1 MLGDERTKILT
12 DFFYPKEQSPTQA
25 ANNALESLKKPS
37 LVDVTWKGKTVTPIV
52 RTLTE
57 GIALGVT
64 AAACTAV
71 ISPLLGAYSVHGGM
85 LLTGAVKVCAD
96 DLYHRWVVLPKL
108 EAIEHLR
115 RQQGNNMASAK
126 PHKKVN
132 LDMLDQLPGLGN
144 IKRQIASIATK
155 LIMDRK
161 RVESGL
167 SVHKNTLH
175 MCFEGNSG
183 TGKTLSA
190 QCLAS
195 IFHDM
200 EIIRENRCLITDA
213 RSFYTSSTDVSEHR
227 IKETLKEAS
236 GGILFVDANNTMAT
250 QDVNSNGK
258 QNNSG
263 IKKLLTQLKEYEG
276 DSIVI
281 ISGNQQVMATLR
293 SSNPDLSSTIPHTIS
308 FKDYTSKQLTD
319 IFKYLCTNSHYSLS
333 DLTYKYANDTLG
345 NLKEKMG
352 DSFANGRTV
361 KTFFEEAITAQS
373 ERLINESE
381 LFHDARHK
389 LGNKRTLRD
398 YSDHL
403 SPRKR
408 RRLESNKDHGR
419 VNQGREVQPS
429 LTKEELK
436 ELKTIDLKFASDK
449 IIGCLDK
456 AHSELT
462 VARPQR
468 DQEQMLCDES

>member
-1 MLGDERTKILT
+1 MNECTVLRNTLGDERTKILT

-37 LVDVTWKGKTVTPIV
+37 LVDITWKGKKVTPIV
-52 RTLTE
+52 RALTE
-57 GIALGVT
+57 GITLGVT
-64 AAACTAV
+64 AALCTAMT
-71 ISPLLGAYSVHGGM
+71 SPLLGAYSIHGGM

-115 RQQGNNMASAK
+115 GQKNDKILSAK

-144 IKRQIASIATK
+144 IKDQIASIATK

-183 TGKTLSA
+183 TGKTVSA

-200 EIIRENRCLITDA
+200 EVIRENRCLITDA
-213 RSFYTSSTDVSEHR
+213 STFYTRSTDVSEQR
-227 IKETLKEAS
+227 VEKVLKEAS
-236 GGILFVDANNTMAT
+236 GGVLFVDANNTA
-250 QDVNSNGK
+250 QGINSNDK
-258 QNNSG
+258 QTGTG
-263 IKKLLTQLKEYEG
+263 IKKLLTQLKKFER

-281 ISGNQQVMATLR
+281 ISGNQQVMDTLR
-293 SSNPDLSSTIPHTIS
+293 SSNPDLSSVIPHTIR

-319 IFKYLCTNSHYSLS
+319 IFKYLCTNSNYSLS
-333 DLTYKYANDTLG
+333 ELTCKYVNDTLCS
-345 NLKEKMG
+345 LKEKMG
-352 DSFANGRTV
+352 DSFTNGRTV
-361 KTFFEEAITAQS
+361 KTLFEGAINAQS
-373 ERLINESE
+373 ERLLDESE
-381 LFHDARHK
+381 LFNDARHK
-389 LGNKRTLRD
+389 LGKKRSLRD

-403 SPRKR
+403 SSRKR
-408 RRLESNKDHGR
+408 RRLESNNDHGR
-419 VNQGREVQPS
+419 VNQGREGMP
-429 LTKEELK
+429 LTKEEFK

-449 IIGCLDK
+449 IIEGLNK
-456 AHSELT
+456 AHSE
-462 VARPQR
+462 
-468 DQEQMLCDES
+468 

>member
-37 LVDVTWKGKTVTPIV
+37 LVDITWKGKKVTPIV
-52 RTLTE
+52 RALTE
-57 GIALGVT
+57 GISLGVT
-64 AAACTAV
+64 AALCTAMT
-71 ISPLLGAYSVHGGM
+71 SPLLGAYSIHGGM

-115 RQQGNNMASAK
+115 GRQSNKMLSATSG
-126 PHKKVN
+126 KKVN

-144 IKRQIASIATK
+144 IKEQIAAIAAK
-155 LIMDRK
+155 FIMDRK

-183 TGKTLSA
+183 TGKTVSA

-200 EIIRENRCLITDA
+200 EVIRENRCLITNA
-213 RSFYTSSTDVSEHR
+213 RSFYTSSTDVSQHR
-227 IKETLKEAS
+227 IEEALKEAS
-236 GGILFVDANNTMAT
+236 GGILFVDANNTIKM
-250 QDVNSNGK
+250 QDIDSNGK
-258 QNNSG
+258 QADSG
-263 IKKLLTQLKEYEG
+263 IKKLLTQLKEYES

-281 ISGNQQVMATLR
+281 ISGNLQVMETLK
-293 SSNPDLSSTIPHTIS
+293 SDNPDLSSIIPHTIR

-319 IFKYLCTNSHYSLS
+319 IFKYLCNNSNYSLS
-333 DLTYKYANDTLG
+333 ELTCKYVNDTLC

-361 KTFFEEAITAQS
+361 KTLFEGAITAQS
-373 ERLINESE
+373 ERLLDESN
-381 LFHDARHK
+381 LFNDARP
-389 LGNKRTLRD
+389 GRKRSLHD
-398 YSDHL
+398 YADHL
-403 SPRKR
+403 SPRKK
-408 RRLESNKDHGR
+408 RRLESKNDLGHPPGLR
-419 VNQGREVQPS
+419 SLPS

-436 ELKTIDLKFASDK
+436 ELKTIDLKFAADK
-449 IIGCLDK
+449 IIEDVIK
-456 AHSELT
+456 AHSE
-462 VARPQR
+462 
-468 DQEQMLCDES
+468 